1 MPRTYEPQARKRAR
15 ELYLAGLSC
24 EEAAQTMRGEG
35 YTYLNGETVRR
46 WADKGNW
53 KEALEQIQAEEGRA
67 ALSLDAERVTAEMLE
82 SYGAMRT
89 ELLSNI
95 KSGQVD
101 FADGVNLLLKIDGLR
116 RHLLAQS
123 AKAGAVAVDQAALS
137 LEVLEL
143 IVQSLAELNPL
154 ALDEMREH
162 LPELGRRLKERYAQ
176 VAV

>member
-46 WADKGNW
+46 WADKGHW

-89 ELLSNI
+89 DLLAQI
-95 KSGQVD
+95 KGGSVE
-101 FADGVNLLLKIDGLR
+101 FAEGVGLLLKIDGLR
-116 RHLLAQS
+116 RHLLVQS
-123 AKAGAVAVDQAALS
+123 AKVGAAAVDKAALS

-143 IVQSLAELNPL
+143 IVESLAELNPL

-162 LPELGRRLKERYAQ
+162 LPELGRRIKERYGE
-176 VAV
+176 VPG